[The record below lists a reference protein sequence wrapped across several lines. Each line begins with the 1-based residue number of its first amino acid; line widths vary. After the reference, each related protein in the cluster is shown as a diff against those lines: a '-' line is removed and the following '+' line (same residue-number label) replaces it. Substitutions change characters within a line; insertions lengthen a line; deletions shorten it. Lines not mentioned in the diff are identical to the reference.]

1 MNKFKIF
8 LLKSINLKKLRAIN
22 QLIPQLDSKL
32 DLLSVKN
39 AKKIPKQKQIKILVA
54 SPKDNPDEII
64 GILFFV
70 FFHSLAGKRARIEDL
85 VVDKKYRGLG
95 IGKKL
100 VNRALTL
107 AKKLKI
113 KQIELTSRPE
123 RIVANN
129 LYKNLNFL
137 KKETNVYQ
145 LEFNQS

>member
-1 MNKFKIF
+1 MNKFRISF
-8 LLKSINLKKLRAIN
+8 LKSINLNKLKAIN

-32 DLLSVKN
+32 KLLTIKEMR
-39 AKKIPKQKQIKILVA
+39 KIPKQKQIKILVA
-54 SPKDNPDEII
+54 TPKNNPDQII

-70 FFHSLAGKRARIEDL
+70 FFQTLAGKRARIEDL
-85 VVDKKYRGLG
+85 VVDQKYRGLG

-129 LYKNLNFL
+129 LYRKLNFL
-137 KKETNVYQ
+137 KKQTNVYQ
-145 LEFNQS
+145 LEFNSK

>member
-1 MNKFKIF
+1 MNKFRISF
-8 LLKSINLKKLRAIN
+8 LNSINLNKLKAIN

-32 DLLSVKN
+32 KLLSIKEMRR
-39 AKKIPKQKQIKILVA
+39 IPKQKQIKILVA
-54 SPKDNPDEII
+54 TPKNNPDQII

-70 FFHSLAGKRARIEDL
+70 FFQTLAAKRARIEDL
-85 VVDKKYRGLG
+85 VVDQKYRGLG